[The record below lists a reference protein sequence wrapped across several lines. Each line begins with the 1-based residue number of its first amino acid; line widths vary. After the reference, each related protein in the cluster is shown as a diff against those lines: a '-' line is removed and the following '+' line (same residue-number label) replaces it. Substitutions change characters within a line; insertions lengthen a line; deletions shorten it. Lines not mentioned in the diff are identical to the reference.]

1 MEIPQLP
8 NDIILRIIRE
18 ADGGRRTHSI
28 KFKDSLKAIVECYD
42 RREVALNDYWI
53 YFDLPPPKAS
63 AASGVSDFDGVSL
76 YTRSLRQ
83 VAALRAVGGNWT
95 WQYTHQH

>member
-28 KFKDSLKAIVECYD
+28 KFKDSLKAIVEGYD
-42 RREVALNDYWI
+42 SREVALNNYWI
-53 YFDLPPPKAS
+53 YFDLPRPS
-63 AASGVSDFDGVSL
+63 NQGGGVSDFDGVSL
-76 YTRSLRQ
+76 YPS
-83 VAALRAVGGNWT
+83 ALAWSVF
-95 WQYTHQH
+95 QYLG